1 MIQVVGNDGRLYRC
15 GSINWFPAVSS
26 IIYFYDDI
34 STPISCTAL
43 WQNIQTM
50 TAPTIPLEYAYENPT
65 QPIIDL
71 LNQQYYFLIGDAQ
84 HGGLAFW
91 NYNGHL
97 GCATMSTNDQWVNY
111 IPIGDDG
118 TLYLCDRLYMNGEA
132 QNQSTAIYMD
142 RNNQFAYYGERI
154 TIIPPIPPEVIP
166 YVEFFYSQKSLT
178 GTTTLQKKGG
188 WNYIGTATPQPE
200 GCSVYQGSDPY
211 VSVGP
216 VSTTLVKS
224 PCLKGVDLPDLKY
237 ITWWD
242 GAELVVDDPYQDTSA
257 DDEDPDSGGGGGSIH
272 DSIDIDFPELPP
284 EMILGSGMIKVY
296 VPTAQNLKD
305 LCTWLYS
312 RPDAVITNL
321 KKIWANPMESIISL
335 HIVPLIAPITESEE
349 VKFCGIGTGV
359 YMPILQ
365 NQYMTID
372 CGNLVLD
379 DGLVVPEEYKSFIDY
394 GAFTRIRLY
403 LPFIGIVDLN
413 TDDVVGA
420 QLHVKYN
427 VDLFTGAVVAFV
439 KSTKTNAGKNIKYNS
454 VLYAFNG
461 NFLLSAPI
469 TANNWGGLYQ
479 SLVGSVTHIAQ
490 ATVDPIG
497 GAAGLAGDLVS
508 PKVHAQRSGNIV
520 GGQGFIGEWKPYI
533 IIERP
538 PVHNPVNN
546 GALNGWMCNKYLKLG
561 DCKGFTQVTDGTMR
575 VKNTLAT
582 DQELQMIKEE
592 LEAGVVF

>member
-1 MIQVVGNDGRLYRC
+1 MIQVIGNNGTVYRF
-15 GSINWFPAVSS
+15 GSVNWFPAVSS

-34 STPISCTAL
+34 PTGISCTDL
-43 WQNIQTM
+43 WFAIQTM
-50 TAPTIPLEYAYENPT
+50 SAPTIPLEYAYQNPT
-65 QPIIDL
+65 QEVIDT
-71 LNQQYYFLIGDAQ
+71 LNEQYVFLVGDAQ

-118 TLYLCDRLYMNGEA
+118 TLYLCDRLYMNGEPTEYA
-132 QNQSTAIYMD
+132 TAIYMD
-142 RNNQFAYYGERI
+142 INNQFSYYGQRI
-154 TIIPPIPPEVIP
+154 TIIPPIPPDVIP
-166 YVEFFYSQKSLT
+166 SIDLYESETPLRGVRKLSKQ
-178 GTTTLQKKGG
+178 GG
-188 WNYIGTATPQPE
+188 WNYIGGSNPTPQ
-200 GCSVYQGSDPY
+200 GCSVFQGTDPH

-216 VSTTLVKS
+216 VSTSLVKS
-224 PCLKGVDLPDLKY
+224 PCLKGVDLPMMKY

-242 GAELVVDDPYQDTSA
+242 GAELVVEDPYQDTSS
-257 DDEDPDSGGGGGSIH
+257 DDEDPDSGGGNGSIH
-272 DSIDIDFPELPP
+272 DSIDVDFPELPP

-296 VPTAQNLKD
+296 VPSAQNLKD

-335 HIVPLIAPITESEE
+335 HIVPLVAPILGTEE

-372 CGNLVLD
+372 CGTLVLD
-379 DGLVVPEEYKSFIDY
+379 SGTVVPEEYRNFVDY

-420 QLHVKYN
+420 QLHIKYN

-439 KSTKTNAGKNIKYNS
+439 KSSKTNAGKKIRYDS

-497 GAAGLAGDLVS
+497 GAAGLAGDMMS

-538 PVHNPVNN
+538 PLNIPANN
-546 GALNGWMCNKYLKLG
+546 GLYNGYMCNKYLKLG
-561 DCKGFTQVTDGTMR
+561 DCKGYTQVTDGTMR

-592 LEAGVVF
+592 LEAGVIF

>member
-1 MIQVVGNDGRLYRC
+1 MIQVIGNNGYVYRFGDINLFYGQMVYLY
-15 GSINWFPAVSS
+15 N
-26 IIYFYDDI
+26 DQ
-34 STPISCTAL
+34 STPINLGAVWLTV
-43 WQNIQTM
+43 QQYPI
-50 TAPTIPLEYAYENPT
+50 PTVPLDILINSTPT
-65 QPIIDL
+65 QEMIDAI
-71 LNQQYYFLIGDAQ
+71 NEQYFWLIGDAQ
-84 HGGLAFW
+84 HGGLCFW
-91 NYNGHL
+91 HSGETSMSCNTWSVTDMMINSIPSPNFGELYIYDRIYEAGV
-97 GCATMSTNDQWVNY
+97 ATQQSSYIVCNSDND
-111 IPIGDDG
+111 G
-118 TLYLCDRLYMNGEA
+118 RLE
-132 QNQSTAIYMD
+132 
-142 RNNQFAYYGERI
+142 GERI
-154 TIIPPIPPEVIP
+154 TIIPPVPPDLIP
-166 YVEFFYSQKSLT
+166 YIQTFFATQPVA
-178 GTTTLQKKGG
+178 TLSKIEKETG
-188 WNYIGTATPQPE
+188 WNYIGVNVPAPI
-200 GCSVYQGSDPY
+200 GIGVNSSDSST
-211 VSVGP
+211 VEVGP
-216 VSTTLVKS
+216 VSTLINKS
-224 PCLKGVDLPDLKY
+224 PYYLGSY
-237 ITWWD
+237 GNIGRITWWD
-242 GAELVVDDPYQDTSA
+242 GAELVVEDPYQDTSS
-257 DDEDPDSGGGGGSIH
+257 DDEDPDSGGGGGTIH

-335 HIVPLIAPITESEE
+335 HIVPLVAPILGTEE

-359 YMPILQ
+359 TMPLLQ

-372 CGNLVLD
+372 CGTLVLD
-379 DGLVVPEEYKSFIDY
+379 SGTVVPEEYKNFVDY

-439 KSTKTNAGKNIKYNS
+439 KSTKTNAGRKIRYDS

-469 TANNWGGLYQ
+469 TANNWGALYQ

-497 GAAGLAGDLVS
+497 GAAGLAGDFMS

-538 PVHNPVNN
+538 PLNVPDNN
-546 GALNGWMCNKYLKLG
+546 GAYNGYMCNKYLKLG
-561 DCKGFTQVTDGTMR
+561 TCKGFTQVTDGTMR
-575 VKNTLAT
+575 IKNTLAT